1 MKGKISM
8 NQITLDVKLYSE
20 NNNNDVLGFVFKD
33 EESKINLNSESCQ
46 AELKVVFSK
55 LVKLS
60 LESNVKLNLVID
72 DSFNRGLYK
81 DVCKEY
87 IKDLQAELDN
97 AKAKIKPIRDKALR
111 KEIPCSEVL

>member
-1 MKGKISM
+1 M
-8 NQITLDVKLYSE
+8 
-20 NNNNDVLGFVFKD
+20 
-33 EESKINLNSESCQ
+33 SKVDFTK

-97 AKAKIKPIRDKALR
+97 AKAKII